1 MNLTPHFVRAIFWAQ
16 LRTLVNFYPR
26 NRGGTVLASV
36 VSALWYGA
44 WILVSIAIAALVGE
58 MRDTGRMTRILS
70 GGLLV
75 VFLYWQTVPLALA
88 ATGAALDLKR
98 LLVYPVPRG
107 QLFAVEVLLR
117 VSISLEMLLALAGAA
132 VGLWRNPMIPWWAPV
147 ALAPFTLFNL
157 FLSVGLRELISRLMA
172 RRRIREVV
180 VFLLVM
186 LAAMPQYIASLSD
199 PDDVRRAASMKQS
212 ILLPWSAAGEWA
224 AGEPSWAAAL
234 VLAGWTAAAY
244 WFGRRQFEKG
254 LRFDA
259 AAARSNDRAALES
272 GPLSAA
278 LFRLP
283 SRLLPDPLGAMV
295 EKEIRFLSRAPRFRL
310 VFLMGFTFGVVI
322 WLPLIIGRHRT
333 PGFFSE
339 NLLTWVSVY
348 ALLLLGEV
356 LIWNVFGYDRSA
368 AQLYHLA
375 PVPFWQVLAAKNI
388 TAAFF
393 VLLELSLVA
402 MVCLLLRLPV
412 TGAKVAEAFLITLLL
427 LLYLISFGNLSSIYH
442 PKSLD
447 PSQSW
452 RSSARGFQILLILI
466 YPLAAAP
473 LALPF
478 LARYAFQS
486 ETAFYAVLPLNLA
499 LGVALYRFGMESAL
513 EAAQRRKERLLA
525 ALSET
530 GGPISLNM

>member
-1 MNLTPHFVRAIFWAQ
+1 MPGFVRAILWAQ
-16 LRTLVNFYPR
+16 FRTLVNFYPR
-26 NRGGTVLASV
+26 RRGGAILAAI

-44 WILVSIAIAALVGE
+44 WILASIAIASLVSE
-58 MRDTGRMTRILS
+58 MEDPQRMARIFA

-88 ATGAALDLKR
+88 ATGASLDLKR
-98 LLVYPVPRG
+98 LLAYPAPRG

-117 VSISLEMLLALAGAA
+117 LTISLEMLFVLEGAA
-132 VGLWRNPMIPWWAPV
+132 VGLWRNPAVPWWAP
-147 ALAPFTLFNL
+147 LAFVPFIFFNL
-157 FLSVGLRELISRLMA
+157 FLSVGVRELVARLLV

-180 VFLLVM
+180 VFLIVM
-186 LAAMPQYIASLSD
+186 LAALPQYLATLSD
-199 PDDVRRAASMKQS
+199 PGEVRRAASLRQS

-224 AGEPSWAAAL
+224 AGQAPLVALMILAAWVPL
-234 VLAGWTAAAY
+234 AY

-259 AAARSNDRAALES
+259 TAALAADRTSADS
-272 GPLSAA
+272 GPLTVA
-278 LFRLP
+278 LFQLP
-283 SRLLPDPLGAMV
+283 PRLLPDPLGAMV

-322 WLPLIIGRHRT
+322 WMPVIIGRHRT

-375 PVPFWQVLAAKNI
+375 PVPFWQVLVAKNV
-388 TAAFF
+388 TAVLF
-393 VLLELSLVA
+393 VLLELALVTL
-402 MVCLLLRLPV
+402 VCLALRLPV
-412 TGAKVAEAFLITLLL
+412 TGAKVAEAFTVTLLL
-427 LLYLISFGNLSSIYH
+427 LVYLISFGNLSSIYH
-442 PKSLD
+442 PKGLD
-447 PSQSW
+447 PAQSW
-452 RSSARGFQILLILI
+452 RSSARSFQILLLLI
-466 YPLAAAP
+466 YPVAALP

-478 LARYAFQS
+478 LARYAFDSQI
-486 ETAFYAVLPLNLA
+486 AFYAVLPLNVA
-499 LGVALYRFGMESAL
+499 LGVALYRFGLESAL
-513 EAAQRRKERLLA
+513 EAAHERRERHLA
-525 ALSET
+525 ALCET
-530 GGPISLNM
+530 EGPIALNL